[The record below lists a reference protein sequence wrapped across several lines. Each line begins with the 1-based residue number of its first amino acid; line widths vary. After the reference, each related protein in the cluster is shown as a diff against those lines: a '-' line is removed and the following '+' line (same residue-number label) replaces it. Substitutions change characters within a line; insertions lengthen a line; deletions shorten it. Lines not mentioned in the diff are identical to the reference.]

1 MVTKMYPIISII
13 INEGI
18 KQLNVIKHDHA
29 ETAITITFYNNEAGF
44 KEYILKAEL
53 QRKQGQEV
61 FDWVKRRIVEEQK
74 KYQTY
79 LDDII
84 DLYESFRN
92 FSNSVLKPM
101 SSKIKSIVLL
111 EEARTKWVQHLSNVK
126 MKINM
131 LKKEI
136 AVNQDWPAEL
146 GMQKWEVK
154 KTSSKILAELPELT
168 NASKEYRKQLKQNG
182 MIFYLK
188 DCIAKEDEF
197 LEMLPMKVDAIY
209 KVKTVLV
216 KYLSV

>member
-1 MVTKMYPIISII
+1 MYPIISNT

-18 KQLNVIKHDHA
+18 KQLNVIIHDHA
-29 ETAITITFYNNEAGF
+29 ATAIAITFYDKRVGF
-44 KEYILKAEL
+44 KEYIQKAEL

-84 DLYESFRN
+84 DFYESFRN
-92 FSNSVLKPM
+92 FSNSILKPM
-101 SSKIKSIVLL
+101 SSKIKSVKIL
-111 EEARTKWVQHLSNVK
+111 EEARVKWEQHLSNME
-126 MKINM
+126 MKVNM

-136 AVNQDWPAEL
+136 AVTQDWPAEL
-146 GMQKWEVK
+146 GMQKWQVK
-154 KTSSKILAELPELT
+154 KTSSRILAELPELT
-168 NASKEYRKQLKQNG
+168 SASKEFRKQLKQNG

-188 DCIAKEDEF
+188 DCIVREDEF
-197 LEMLPMKVDAIY
+197 LDILPIKVDAVY
-209 KVKTVLV
+209 KVKAELV